1 MDYSPPGS
9 SAIGC
14 PRQEYCSGLPFPS
27 PRDLPYPGIE
37 CTSLGFPT
45 LQVDSFSA
53 EPPGKPRSI
62 SDVYCIAVMLRAWP
76 LCTGAELNLRN
87 RVLDEVEKD
96 SFIILPGKRGHSGLL
111 LGKAVCPPLGGLG
124 KEFSNNTS
132 PRLGLLTRLG
142 CVQVICLL

>member
-1 MDYSPPGS
+1 ML
-9 SAIGC
+9 
-14 PRQEYCSGLPFPS
+14 LPEA
-27 PRDLPYPGIE
+27 R
-37 CTSLGFPT
+37 
-45 LQVDSFSA
+45 
-53 EPPGKPRSI
+53 
-62 SDVYCIAVMLRAWP
+62 P
-76 LCTGAELNLRN
+76 LCIQMPKLLSE

-142 CVQVICLL
+142 CVQVICLLTLMSLSAPSNPASGAFLALLP